1 MDFEIKEKQ
10 LTANIYGK
18 SYPYKKPKL
27 GQVERLQTEIE
38 AAVPSKQIAIMRS
51 FASGCGF
58 PEDVL
63 NEMGMDDFLQ
73 LIEALTDVKKK

>member
-1 MDFEIKEKQ
+1 MDIEIKERH
-10 LTANIYGK
+10 LTASIYGK

-27 GQVERLQTEIE
+27 GQVEKLQTEIE

-58 PEDVL
+58 PEDLL
-63 NEMGMDDFLQ
+63 NEMGMDDFLE
-73 LIEALTDVKKK
+73 LIAGLTDVKKK